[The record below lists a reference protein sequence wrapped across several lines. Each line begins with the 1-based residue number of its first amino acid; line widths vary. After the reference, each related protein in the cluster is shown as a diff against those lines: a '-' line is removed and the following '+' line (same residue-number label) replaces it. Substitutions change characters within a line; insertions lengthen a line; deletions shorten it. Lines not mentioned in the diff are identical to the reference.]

1 MELKTN
7 HAQSRAR
14 LSYNTHSST
23 DPGFIVPLE
32 ICFKLK
38 TDRCLQAL
46 KIPDQMSGKLTTTS
60 SPKGSYRREQFL
72 LYSIY
77 NTFAILVIQM
87 IQIQ

>member
-46 KIPDQMSGKLTTTS
+46 KIPDQVKLTTTS